1 MIIIIII
8 IIIIMHYIIH
18 YNTLEYIHNQ
28 NVENK

>member
-8 IIIIMHYIIH
+8 IIIIMYYIIH

-28 NVENK
+28 NVEKK